1 MIIECPSCKKK
12 FNVNSNLIPD
22 KGKLLKCGSCYQTWF
37 FNKNNQVNIDEEIIS
52 KSVKSENKNEKIS
65 PQTPRKKIEN
75 IDKNLSNKS
84 NNKGSELVK
93 YQPKFNFTFGK
104 FLSYLIVFII
114 SFVAAIIVLDTFKAP
129 LSTFFPNIELILYNL
144 FETLKDLKLFI
155 KDLK

>member
-1 MIIECPSCKKK
+1 MIIICPSCEKK
-12 FNVNSNLIPD
+12 FEVDSNLIPEN
-22 KGKLLKCGSCYQTWF
+22 GRLLKCGSCNQTWF
-37 FNKNNQVNIDEEIIS
+37 FSKNDQVNIDEKIIS
-52 KSVKSENKNEKIS
+52 KSVKNENKNEKIS
-65 PQTPRKKIEN
+65 SKTPRKKIEN
-75 IDKNLSNKS
+75 IDENLSERS
-84 NNKGSELVK
+84 NNTGSELVK